1 MTNAQ
6 PLHIPKRT
14 SVGSFRVYGM
24 FGIYGK
30 ELPAR
35 IWKATPIENPLG
47 PVFPNTILEIKDASG
62 NVDQVFAGEN
72 GLQFG

>member
-1 MTNAQ
+1 
-6 PLHIPKRT
+6 
-14 SVGSFRVYGM
+14 M